1 MATGWIYWPFR
12 SLVIGHLITGTV
24 GLVLFWVAVGT
35 RKGGP
40 AHKKWGTVFVYALL
54 VTGTFAVTMSTLTLT
69 DPYGTHPHFREMP
82 QWQDERLVRALFGW
96 MMQYLGVLTISLA
109 WHGWGAVRNKKAHEL
124 DRNPFNVAI
133 QLVVMAL
140 AVNVAV
146 RGWQAHQPTMV
157 GISVVGL
164 ASGATNLWYAFNGR
178 PPLFSYLYEHAKALV
193 GAAISAYTA
202 FLAFGLVRLM
212 PERAFNPALWAMP
225 CTIGLGIIIYHQ
237 LRIRGMRQR
246 ALAARAA
253 KAEGRTS
260 APAAPLPYPV
270 EA

>member
-1 MATGWIYWPFR
+1 MTTGWIYWPFR
-12 SLVIGHLITGTV
+12 SLVIGHLITGSI
-24 GLVLFWVAVGT
+24 GLVLFWVAVST

-40 AHKKWGTVFVYALL
+40 VHQKWGRVFVWMML

-96 MMQYLGVLTISLA
+96 MMQYLGALTISLA
-109 WHGWGAVRNKKAHEL
+109 WHGWGAVLNKKQHAR
-124 DRNPFNVAI
+124 DRNPLNVAL
-133 QLVVMAL
+133 QLLVMAL

-146 RGWQAHQPTMV
+146 RGWLAQQPTMM

-164 ASGATNLWYAFNGR
+164 ASGATNLYYAFR
-178 PPLFSYLYEHAKALV
+178 DTPPLFSYLYEHAKALV

-212 PERAFNPALWAMP
+212 PERAFNPLLWATP
-225 CTIGLGIIIYHQ
+225 CTIGLAIIIFHQ
-237 LRIRGMRQR
+237 LRIRAMRQR
-246 ALAARAA
+246 VTVARAA
-253 KAEGRTS
+253 KGAIA
-260 APAAPLPYPV
+260 APALTYPV
-270 EA
+270 EV